1 MRRAVLLLAV
11 LASLTAGCGAQRG
24 NELSD
29 AQGALAK
36 AGTSRIEMTMQEGG
50 KTLYVAKG
58 SFDYENER
66 GQIFVL
72 PTREADD
79 WDLPGENFEGRFFG
93 KTSYFG
99 LELAGKQRW
108 VKQDEENYDP
118 SGSDVFLP
126 GPGGPSPDR
135 VLALLVKSSKEVEVL
150 GKDDIRGVSAK
161 HYRAHV
167 DKNKL
172 PDVAGEPSKLVVDAW
187 IDDDGLVRR
196 LVVPEDDEDGASATT
211 VDLFDFGVTVDVE
224 VPSAEEII
232 TDDEFMK
239 LLEAE
244 CKARATT
251 KTKAGEGGFCAST
264 DLEYDS
270 DSGTTTGP
278 VVTVEEP
285 K

>member
-1 MRRAVLLLAV
+1 MRRGLLLLAV
-11 LASLTAGCGAQRG
+11 LAPLAAGCGAQRG

-36 AGTSRIEMTMQEGG
+36 AGTSRIEMTLQAGG
-50 KTLYVAKG
+50 KTLYVANG
-58 SFDYENER
+58 SFDYEHER

-72 PTREADD
+72 PTRDGDD

-99 LELAGKQRW
+99 LKLAGKQRW
-108 VKQDEENYDP
+108 VKQHEDNYDP
-118 SGSDVFLP
+118 SGGDVFLP

-150 GKDDIRGVSAK
+150 GKDEIRGVSAK

-167 DKNKL
+167 DKNRL
-172 PDVAGEPSKLVVDAW
+172 PDSAGEPGKLVIDAW
-187 IDDDGLVRR
+187 IDDDGLIRR
-196 LVVPEDDEDGASATT
+196 LVVPEDDEDGASATA

-224 VPSAEEII
+224 VPPAGEII

-239 LLEAE
+239 LLEDE
-244 CKARATT
+244 CEARVTT
-251 KTKAGEGGFCAST
+251 KPKAGEGGFCAS
-264 DLEYDS
+264 S

-278 VVTVEEP
+278 VVTVQEP